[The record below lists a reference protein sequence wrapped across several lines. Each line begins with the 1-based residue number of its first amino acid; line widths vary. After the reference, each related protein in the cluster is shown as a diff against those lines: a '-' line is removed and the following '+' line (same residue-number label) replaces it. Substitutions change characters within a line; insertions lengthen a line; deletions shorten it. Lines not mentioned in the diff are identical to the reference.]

1 MSGGPF
7 KEHLLDDS
15 EVELSQSA
23 SYHQK
28 QQQQYDDDDGEQ
40 HTLELN
46 DTITKWQLDYYS
58 NETTKGRTSRI
69 SNQDRVDRAV
79 VIACGFVVA
88 IHVISCALAMWIYPS
103 AALELLFTLSF
114 LQGPFVINQRL
125 QIIKSKCKWRFFI
138 FILAG
143 IIVTMVHHIIISNL
157 CVFLFYISKTRGNC
171 NDMG

>member
-1 MSGGPF
+1 MSGPF

-28 QQQQYDDDDGEQ
+28 QHRHDEQ
-40 HTLELN
+40 HTFELN
-46 DTITKWQLDYYS
+46 DTIRKWQLDYYP
-58 NETTKGRTSRI
+58 NETTKGRISRI

-125 QIIKSKCKWRFFI
+125 QIIKSKCKW
-138 FILAG
+138 
-143 IIVTMVHHIIISNL
+143 
-157 CVFLFYISKTRGNC
+157 CFLYSY
-171 NDMG
+171 

>member
-1 MSGGPF
+1 MIGPF

-28 QQQQYDDDDGEQ
+28 QQQQTDDDDDEQ
-40 HTLELN
+40 HDTLELN
-46 DTITKWQLDYYS
+46 DTIRKWQLDYYP
-58 NETTKGRTSRI
+58 NETTKGRISRI
-69 SNQDRVDRAV
+69 TNQDRVDRAV

-125 QIIKSKCKWRFFI
+125 QIIKSKCKWCFYL

-143 IIVTMVHHIIISNL
+143 IIVTMVHHIISNL
-157 CVFLFYISKTRGNC
+157 CVFLFCISKTRDNC